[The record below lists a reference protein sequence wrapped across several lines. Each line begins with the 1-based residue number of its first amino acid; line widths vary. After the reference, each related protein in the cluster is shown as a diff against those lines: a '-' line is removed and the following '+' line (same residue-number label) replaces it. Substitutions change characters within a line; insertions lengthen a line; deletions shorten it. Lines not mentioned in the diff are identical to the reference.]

1 MMKID
6 KIKKGFDKILPK
18 GLLIFTKKLY
28 YFINLLPSKIYWYNF
43 DLSQSS
49 FISCEKSMMASLMV
63 TSHVLEKGITMPG
76 RRNGFGYERVREIIE
91 MNTSAIKKY
100 TENHIEIQ
108 ASLKDLEQYL
118 QMHKQANYELPKDI
132 SQGIEK
138 LLKYKKTNT
147 IECFESTPDEL
158 FKKTNDFSEFAHS
171 RHTVRWYSDEKV
183 DKDSLIKA
191 IELAQT
197 APSACNRQSVKVHVI
212 DSADKKAEVLK
223 LQNGN
228 RGFGDK
234 ADKILLITSD
244 MKCWNYKHR
253 FMAYIDGGIFTQNL
267 LYALHYYKICA
278 CTLNAGMTIEK
289 RKKLQEVVGLTSSEI
304 PIVFITIG
312 KAPEHFMVAGSQRL
326 NVEDIYKFV

>member
-108 ASLKDLEQYL
+108 ASLKDLEQ
-118 QMHKQANYELPKDI
+118 
-132 SQGIEK
+132 
-138 LLKYKKTNT
+138 
-147 IECFESTPDEL
+147 
-158 FKKTNDFSEFAHS
+158 
-171 RHTVRWYSDEKV
+171 
-183 DKDSLIKA
+183 
-191 IELAQT
+191 
-197 APSACNRQSVKVHVI
+197 
-212 DSADKKAEVLK
+212 
-223 LQNGN
+223 
-228 RGFGDK
+228 
-234 ADKILLITSD
+234 
-244 MKCWNYKHR
+244 
-253 FMAYIDGGIFTQNL
+253 
-267 LYALHYYKICA
+267 
-278 CTLNAGMTIEK
+278 
-289 RKKLQEVVGLTSSEI
+289 
-304 PIVFITIG
+304 
-312 KAPEHFMVAGSQRL
+312 
-326 NVEDIYKFV
+326 